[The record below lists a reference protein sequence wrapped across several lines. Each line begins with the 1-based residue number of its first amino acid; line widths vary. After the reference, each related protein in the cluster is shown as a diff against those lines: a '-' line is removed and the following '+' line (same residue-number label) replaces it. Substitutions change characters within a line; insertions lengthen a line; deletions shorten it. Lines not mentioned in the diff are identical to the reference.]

1 MTTIIS
7 SNRQPAQFPKTVQ
20 YGAPALL
27 ALSSVLLTSL
37 VPGGLI
43 ETRSFAHINPIVLGS
58 FNTFLTSLSLLSLLL
73 TYFVWRRQRW
83 AYAASAFAGLSY
95 FLVYVLDLGRL
106 FPVSPDAMPSAL
118 FVIEV
123 LGTIVSLPL
132 MLVSVQGLRLSKD
145 LSISGTQA
153 GLNTFA
159 WSQQV
164 VIAIAIMLLG
174 LGIITF
180 ATRSA
185 MGL

>member
-1 MTTIIS
+1 MTTILS
-7 SNRQPAQFPKTVQ
+7 FHDKSAQFPKAIQ

-43 ETRSFAHINPIVLGS
+43 ETRSFAHINPLILGG

-73 TYFVWRRQRW
+73 TYFVWQRQRW
-83 AYAASAFAGLSY
+83 AYVVSAIAGLSY

-106 FPVSPDAMPSAL
+106 FPVSPDAMPPAL

-123 LGTIVSLPL
+123 VGTIVSLPL
-132 MLVSVQGLRLSKD
+132 MLVSAQGLRLSREQ
-145 LSISGTQA
+145 SGAPVGSNSFARTKQA
-153 GLNTFA
+153 
-159 WSQQV
+159 
-164 VIAIAIMLLG
+164 AIAVTITLLG
-174 LGIITF
+174 IGIITF

>member
-7 SNRQPAQFPKTVQ
+7 SNRQPAQFPTTIQ
-20 YGAPALL
+20 YGAPVLL

-43 ETRSFAHINPIVLGS
+43 ETLSFAHINPIILGS

-73 TYFVWRRQRW
+73 IYFVWQRQRW
-83 AYAASAFAGLSY
+83 AYAASTIVGLSY

-106 FPVSPDAMPSAL
+106 FPVSPDAIPPAL
-118 FVIEV
+118 FAIEV

-132 MLVSVQGLRLSKD
+132 MLISVQGLRFSKEQ
-145 LSISGTQA
+145 SISGTQMGRSPFDQIKKVA
-153 GLNTFA
+153 T
-159 WSQQV
+159 
-164 VIAIAIMLLG
+164 VIAITLLG
-174 LGIITF
+174 IGIITF

>member
-1 MTTIIS
+1 MTILISSSQKSTQYPTTI
-7 SNRQPAQFPKTVQ
+7 Q
-20 YGAPALL
+20 YGVPALL

-37 VPGGLI
+37 VPEGLI
-43 ETRSFAHINPIVLGS
+43 ETRNFTHINPIILGG

-73 TYFVWRRQRW
+73 IYVVWQRQRW
-83 AYAASAFAGLSY
+83 AYMASAIAGLSY

-106 FPVSPDAMPSAL
+106 FPVSPDAMPPAL

-132 MLVSVQGLRLSKD
+132 LFFAVKGLRLCEQQ
-145 LSISGTQA
+145 SIPSTQLDNNA
-153 GLNTFA
+153 FNRTKQIA
-159 WSQQV
+159 T
-164 VIAIAIMLLG
+164 AIAITLV
-174 LGIITF
+174 GIGIVTF

>member
-7 SNRQPAQFPKTVQ
+7 SNHQPAQFPKTVQ

-43 ETRSFAHINPIVLGS
+43 ETRSFAHINSLILGG

-73 TYFVWRRQRW
+73 IYFVWQRQRW
-83 AYAASAFAGLSY
+83 AYVASAIAGLSY

-106 FPVSPDAMPSAL
+106 FPVSPDAMPLAL

-123 LGTIVSLPL
+123 LGTIVALPL
-132 MLVSVQGLRLSKD
+132 IIVSVQGLRLRGEQ
-145 LSISGTQA
+145 SGAPIGSNSFNRTK
-153 GLNTFA
+153 
-159 WSQQV
+159 QV
-164 VIAIAIMLLG
+164 ATAIGITLLEI
-174 LGIITF
+174 GIITF